1 MAEKMKRGEKNTRIW
16 MALTLENDKLKRL
29 DELAEEEDRTRPAM
43 IRRLLLR
50 ALAANE
56 KTA

>member
-1 MAEKMKRGEKNTRIW
+1 MQVIGFKVDADLKEKIERLAEK
-16 MALTLENDKLKRL
+16 
-29 DELAEEEDRTRPAM
+29 EDRSQSSV